1 MTQTWGIAGMS
12 LAMGYTLGC
21 FNPSALIATCKKTD
35 LREQN
40 TGNLGTSNTML
51 TFGWGWGLLV
61 LLVDVGKAVI
71 ASLLASLLFSSSS
84 SAGLLAGGASV
95 VGHVF
100 PIYLKF
106 RGGKGL
112 APFLGMIL
120 AYDPCMFLILLT
132 LSVFLS
138 LILKYTA
145 AMPTTVALLF
155 SPLVFLKSRTLPV
168 TLIALLTG
176 GLVIYAH
183 RKNIVGAI
191 RRRDRTVREYLSR
204 ILCDNKTSSESP
216 KS

>member
-100 PIYLKF
+100 PIYLK
-106 RGGKGL
+106 L
-112 APFLGMIL
+112 PQIIIDPFEIL
-120 AYDPCMFLILLT
+120 NDLHTVCFLYNWST
-132 LSVFLS
+132 L
-138 LILKYTA
+138 
-145 AMPTTVALLF
+145 
-155 SPLVFLKSRTLPV
+155 
-168 TLIALLTG
+168 
-176 GLVIYAH
+176 
-183 RKNIVGAI
+183 N
-191 RRRDRTVREYLSR
+191 
-204 ILCDNKTSSESP
+204 
-216 KS
+216 